1 VKKYRIFIGSD
12 DAGFSYKEALRKQL
26 EADPRVSEVIDVG
39 VDSSGH
45 TPYPKIAI
53 EVAENIARGAGD
65 RGLLVCGTGIG
76 MAIAANKVNGV
87 RAATGHDSYSVERSV
102 LSNNAQILTM
112 GERVIGKELAKRLV
126 DEWLSYEF
134 DSASASAEKVQVISD
149 YEERV

>member
-1 VKKYRIFIGSD
+1 MKKYRIFIGSD

-65 RGLLVCGTGIG
+65 R
-76 MAIAANKVNGV
+76 
-87 RAATGHDSYSVERSV
+87 
-102 LSNNAQILTM
+102 
-112 GERVIGKELAKRLV
+112 
-126 DEWLSYEF
+126 
-134 DSASASAEKVQVISD
+134 
-149 YEERV
+149 

>member
-1 VKKYRIFIGSD
+1 VKTYRIFIGSD

-126 DEWLSYEF
+126 DEWLNYEF

-149 YEERV
+149 YEERG

>member
-1 VKKYRIFIGSD
+1 MKTYRIFIGSD

-126 DEWLSYEF
+126 DEWLNYEF

-149 YEERV
+149 YEERD

>member
-1 VKKYRIFIGSD
+1 VKTYRIFIGSD

>member
-1 VKKYRIFIGSD
+1 MKTYRIFIGSD

>member
-126 DEWLSYEF
+126 DEWLNYEF

>member
-53 EVAENIARGAGD
+53 EVAENIAHGAGD

>member
-1 VKKYRIFIGSD
+1 MKKYRIFIGSD

>member
-1 VKKYRIFIGSD
+1 MKTYRIFIGSD

-126 DEWLSYEF
+126 DEWLNYEF

>member
-1 VKKYRIFIGSD
+1 MKKYRIFIGSD

-26 EADPRVSEVIDVG
+26 EADPRVSQVIDVG

-53 EVAENIARGAGD
+53 EVAENIASGAGD

-76 MAIAANKVNGV
+76 MAIAANKVSGV

-126 DEWLSYEF
+126 DEWLNYEF
-134 DSASASAEKVQVISD
+134 DSTSASAEKVQVISE
-149 YEERV
+149 YEERN